1 MAAPV
6 LAANALLDLE
16 TFYVMYQQQVNSSY
30 ETDDGGPVDE
40 FVIRSINAASTTF
53 EKFCNRRL
61 KAQYY
66 SYDPADALPIDDQDP
81 NEDNIV
87 YLYDTEYSIFDPP
100 KSNRFWFPTYPINSI
115 NIFSIRDVVVS
126 PSTDYFA
133 TDGYI
138 LYKNTGLLVYD
149 QGFDYGYYR
158 CVKVKWNGGYL
169 DGSDEMYQLQHLLFQ
184 AVKTIISAPENPL
197 LQSETIGSYQYQNYS
212 GFVLNSLKAY
222 SPEIFVNLG
231 RYRRE
236 SIG

>member
-1 MAAPV
+1 MTV
-6 LAANALLDLE
+6 TLAANALLDLE
-16 TFYVMYQQQVNSSY
+16 SFYSMYQQQVNSSY

-66 SYDPADALPIDDQDP
+66 SYDPDDALPIDEEDP
-81 NEDNIV
+81 NEDDIV
-87 YLYDTEYSIFDPP
+87 YTYDLDYTVFDPP
-100 KSNRFWFPTYPINSI
+100 KNSRFWFPTYPINSI
-115 NIFSIRDVVVS
+115 TEFLVRDVEII
-126 PSTDYFA
+126 PSTNYLA

-138 LYKNTGLLVYD
+138 LYKNQGYLIYE
-149 QGFDYGYYR
+149 QGFDFGYYK

-184 AVKTIISAPENPL
+184 SIKTIISAPENPL

-212 GFVLNSLKAY
+212 GFVLNTLKAFA
-222 SPEIFVNLG
+222 PEIFVNLG
-231 RYRRE
+231 RYRKE

>member
-1 MAAPV
+1 MAV
-6 LAANALLDLE
+6 TLAVNALLDL
-16 TFYVMYQQQVNSSY
+16 TSFYSMYQQQVNSSY

-66 SYDPADALPIDDQDP
+66 SYDPDDADPQKVGAGI
-81 NEDNIV
+81 
-87 YLYDTEYSIFDPP
+87 LYNYDLEYTVFDPP
-100 KSNRFWFPTYPINSI
+100 KNSRFWFPTYPINSI
-115 NIFSIRDVVVS
+115 TKFLVRDVEVT
-126 PSTDYFA
+126 PSINYLA

-138 LYKNTGLLVYD
+138 LYKNQGYLIYE
-149 QGFDYGYYR
+149 QGFDFGYYK
-158 CVKVKWNGGYL
+158 CVKVKWNGGYE

-184 AVKTIISAPENPL
+184 SMKTIISAPENPL

-212 GFVLNSLKAY
+212 GFVLNTLKAF

-231 RYRRE
+231 RYRKE

>member
-1 MAAPV
+1 MTVA
-6 LAANALLDLE
+6 LAVNALLDLE
-16 TFYVMYQQQVNSSY
+16 SFYSMYQQQVNSSY

-61 KAQYY
+61 KARYY
-66 SYDPADALPIDDQDP
+66 SYDPDDADPQKVGAGILYNYDP
-81 NEDNIV
+81 
-87 YLYDTEYSIFDPP
+87 EYTVFDPP
-100 KSNRFWFPTYPINSI
+100 KNSRFWFPTFPINSI
-115 NIFSIRDVVVS
+115 TEFLVRDIEII
-126 PSTDYFA
+126 PSTNYLA

-138 LYKNTGLLVYD
+138 IYKNQGYIIYE
-149 QGFDYGYYR
+149 QGFDFGYYK

-184 AVKTIISAPENPL
+184 SVKTIISAPENPL

-212 GFVLNSLKAY
+212 GFVLNALKSF

-231 RYRRE
+231 RYRKE